1 MSDRFFSSGTN
12 EHTYM
17 MLKAKLLEF
26 EITDSNQEHDD
37 KYSFKRYSRM

>member
-1 MSDRFFSSGTN
+1 MSDRFFKSGTN

-17 MLKAKLLEF
+17 MSKAKLLEF
-26 EITDSNQEHDD
+26 EITDSIQELEE